1 MKLSFK
7 LSNIKYHMSIL
18 NILLVCSGLAGPPI
32 TTTTTISATT
42 LIKNTTNSNDKNIMA
57 TGPFV
62 MRTPLMTT
70 YSQQLWLIGRMET
83 DNRDNEKFDKTF
95 QINVALEGVTKDHKP
110 VTLISNS
117 DIYNRTR
124 HLICDRNYCDEF
136 TIVHL
141 GFLEYA
147 HYIITVRFYDLDGF
161 HQRYHIKDLNFFV
174 NIQKSIDYIIIKI
187 HSSVICIFMY
197 ILCIILS
204 SKPTIQ
210 TLLKSKYGFD
220 LFFFYFHSL

>member
-1 MKLSFK
+1 MGNHICII
-7 LSNIKYHMSIL
+7 NIFIIL
-18 NILLVCSGLAGPPI
+18 RRLGLAGPPI

-42 LIKNTTNSNDKNIMA
+42 LIKNTTNANDKNLMS

-70 YSQQLWLIGRMET
+70 YSQQLWLIGQMKT

-95 QINVALEGVTKDHKP
+95 QINVALEGVTTDHMP
-110 VTLISNS
+110 ITLISNS
-117 DIYNRTR
+117 DIHNRTR
-124 HLICDRNYCDEF
+124 HLICERNYCDEF
-136 TIVHL
+136 TIMHL

-174 NIQKSIDYIIIKI
+174 GFRIPVFNLILII
-187 HSSVICIFMY
+187 HV
-197 ILCIILS
+197 
-204 SKPTIQ
+204 T
-210 TLLKSKYGFD
+210 
-220 LFFFYFHSL
+220 FFF